1 MVLLFLGMAVPLREK
16 GLHVDM
22 SNLCIIFTFLQD
34 TWEDIL
40 IGDVELKGTVCCG
53 R

>member
-1 MVLLFLGMAVPLREK
+1 MVHLCVNDCAPSGKVIACACVQYVPN
-16 GLHVDM
+16 VY
-22 SNLCIIFTFLQD
+22 FLQD

-40 IGDVELKGTVCCG
+40 IGDVEMKGTVCCG